1 MIKIPH
7 KATQT
12 PKIYKMGEHELV
24 TIGPHTYA
32 NNGLNVDWW
41 GGEMRLRIGNYC
53 SIADS
58 ATFFLSHGHHTDW
71 ITSYPFARG
80 DDYWLAGR
88 KFPDGVVTKGD
99 LVVGSDV
106 WVGNGA
112 RVLSGVHVGHG
123 AVIATGAIV
132 TADVPPYA
140 FVAGNPARI
149 VNYRFGPEVI
159 AVLQRVAWWHW
170 PEERI
175 RQHLDILLS
184 ADVAKLT
191 ALFDADHAL
200 QAAVT
205 AGRAGTVEPREIPA
219 PPAPVA
225 GVLAVPATPAV
236 SRPVAP
242 QPAASRPVEAVPASP
257 ASAAPAAAPAVPVPV
272 AARLEAGKVLLEMQ
286 ALLQGG
292 KIADAAAVG
301 EAAVAAGVH
310 DVNLMMNVVRLY
322 LHLGKNAEAW
332 ELGRRVLA
340 IDPNH
345 LEAHFQLGLA
355 GMRVNRYEDAL
366 MHFRRVLDRTPEN
379 VEALTNLAAVHFGLG
394 MISDALS
401 ELERAL
407 EFAPDLVAI
416 WQNYVSILNYDE
428 AAPVARMMERHRKAG
443 QRIAKIAP
451 KPPSRYTNDRSP
463 ERRLRL
469 GYLSGDLF
477 NHPASHYVEPV
488 FRLHNREAFDVHA
501 YSLIAWSD
509 PVTEAFKA
517 SVPNW
522 RDVGLLDDDALFR
535 LIQRDKIDILVDLSG
550 HTARNRIMV
559 MARKPAPVTVNWIGY
574 LNTMGMKAYDYSI
587 LDPHLLSPAAET
599 GFVETPYKLPHT
611 AYCYTPLIG
620 DRPIAPF
627 PYQANGHI
635 TFGCFNNPAKLSSP
649 SFAAWSEILKSVPG
663 SKLLFKYKTF
673 SAGIVQQRVLEGMAA
688 HGIGADRLVFDGF
701 SPLGSFLDTFGMID
715 IALDSF
721 PYTGVTTTMHTL
733 FMGVPVVT
741 LEGDTPMQRFGRT
754 AMHAIGRPDWIAR
767 TPEEYVAIAI
777 RLVEEVRANPDLRK
791 NIRERMISSPMM
803 RHDQFVRD
811 LEAGYRDMWRRWCKP
826 HGRR

>member
-1 MIKIPH
+1 
-7 KATQT
+7 
-12 PKIYKMGEHELV
+12 
-24 TIGPHTYA
+24 
-32 NNGLNVDWW
+32 
-41 GGEMRLRIGNYC
+41 
-53 SIADS
+53 
-58 ATFFLSHGHHTDW
+58 
-71 ITSYPFARG
+71 
-80 DDYWLAGR
+80 
-88 KFPDGVVTKGD
+88 
-99 LVVGSDV
+99 
-106 WVGNGA
+106 
-112 RVLSGVHVGHG
+112 
-123 AVIATGAIV
+123 
-132 TADVPPYA
+132 
-140 FVAGNPARI
+140 
-149 VNYRFGPEVI
+149 
-159 AVLQRVAWWHW
+159 
-170 PEERI
+170 
-175 RQHLDILLS
+175 
-184 ADVAKLT
+184 
-191 ALFDADHAL
+191 
-200 QAAVT
+200 
-205 AGRAGTVEPREIPA
+205 
-219 PPAPVA
+219 
-225 GVLAVPATPAV
+225 
-236 SRPVAP
+236 
-242 QPAASRPVEAVPASP
+242 
-257 ASAAPAAAPAVPVPV
+257 
-272 AARLEAGKVLLEMQ
+272 MQ

-292 KIADAAAVG
+292 KIQEAVGAG
-301 EAAVAAGVH
+301 EAAIAAGCV
-310 DVNLMMNVVRLY
+310 DVNLMMNVVRLQ

-332 ELGRRVLA
+332 ELGRRVLT

-355 GMRVNRYEDAL
+355 GMRVNLYEDAL
-366 MHFRRVLDRTPEN
+366 NHFRRVLDCTPEN

-394 MISDALS
+394 MIAEALD

-428 AAPVARMMERHRKAG
+428 AAPVTRMMERHRKAG

-488 FRLHNREAFDVHA
+488 FRLHNREAFDVYA

-517 SVPNW
+517 SIPNW

-550 HTARNRIMV
+550 HTARNRILV

-587 LDPHLLSPAAET
+587 LDPHLLSPAAEA

-627 PYQANGHI
+627 PCLVNGHI
-635 TFGCFNNPAKLSSP
+635 TFGCFNNPAKLSAS
-649 SFAAWSEILKSVPG
+649 SFAAWAAILKATPG

-673 SAGIVQQRVLEGMAA
+673 SAGIVQRRVLEGMAA
-688 HGIGADRLVFDGF
+688 QGIGADRLVFDGF

-721 PYTGVTTTMHTL
+721 PYSGVTTTMHTL
-733 FMGVPVVT
+733 FMGVPMVT

-767 TPEEYVAIAI
+767 SPEEYVDIAI
-777 RLVEEVRANPDLRK
+777 RLVTEIRGNPGLRQ
-791 NIRERMISSPMM
+791 NIRERMMSSPMM
-803 RHDQFVRD
+803 RHDQFVHD

>member
-12 PKIYKMGEHELV
+12 QKIYKMGDHELV
-24 TIGPHTYA
+24 FIGPHTYA

-41 GGEMRLRIGNYC
+41 GGDMQLRIGCYC

-58 ATFFLSHGHHTDW
+58 ATFFLSHGHRTDW

-88 KFPDGVVTKGD
+88 KFPDGVVSKGD
-99 LVVGSDV
+99 VIVGSDV

-112 RVLSGVHVGHG
+112 RILSGVHVGHG

-149 VNYRFGPEVI
+149 VSYRFSPDVI
-159 AVLQRVAWWHW
+159 AALLRLGWWYW
-170 PEERI
+170 PEERV

-184 ADVAKLT
+184 TDVTRLT
-191 ALFDADHAL
+191 ALFDGDAGL
-200 QAAVT
+200 QAAVAT
-205 AGRAGTVEPREIPA
+205 GRAAGGEPRNIQA
-219 PPAPVA
+219 PLPT
-225 GVLAVPATPAV
+225 PATVTVDP
-236 SRPVAP
+236 P
-242 QPAASRPVEAVPASP
+242 PASP
-257 ASAAPAAAPAVPVPV
+257 APLTRPTTASPPVPGTSLV
-272 AARLEAGKVLLEMQ
+272 N
-286 ALLQGG
+286 
-292 KIADAAAVG
+292 AAAVLARMHELLRTG
-301 EAAVAAGVH
+301 QIPEAIAVGAAALATGT
-310 DVNLMMNVVRLY
+310 DDLPLMMQMVRLY
-322 LHLGKNAEAW
+322 LHAGKNAEAW

-340 IDPNH
+340 IDPDH
-345 LEAHFQLGLA
+345 LDAHFQLGLA

-366 MHFRRVLDRTPEN
+366 SHFRRVLSRTPEN

-401 ELERAL
+401 ELEKAL

-428 AAPVARMMERHRKAG
+428 AAPLARMMERHRKAG

-488 FRLHNREAFDVHA
+488 FRLHDREAFDVYA

-517 SVPNW
+517 SIPNW

-550 HTARNRIMV
+550 HTARNRILV
-559 MARKPAPVTVNWIGY
+559 MARKPAPVTVNWVGY

-587 LDPHLLSPAAET
+587 LDPHLLSPAAEA

-627 PYQANGHI
+627 PYQANGNI
-635 TFGCFNNPAKLSSP
+635 TFGCFNNPAKLSSS
-649 SFAAWSEILKSVPG
+649 SFAAWAAILKAVPS
-663 SKLLFKYKTF
+663 SKILFKYKTF
-673 SAGIVQQRVLEGMAA
+673 STAIVQQRVLEALAA
-688 HGIGADRLVFDGF
+688 HGIGPDRLVFDGF
-701 SPLGSFLDTFGMID
+701 SPLGSFLDTFSLID

-721 PYTGVTTTMHTL
+721 PYSGVTTTMHTL

-754 AMHAIGRPDWIAR
+754 AMYAIGRPEWIAR
-767 TPEEYVAIAI
+767 TPEEYVAITI
-777 RLVEEVRANPDLRK
+777 GLVEEIRRNPGLRQEVRQ
-791 NIRERMISSPMM
+791 RMLASPLMQQQ
-803 RHDQFVRD
+803 QFVRD
-811 LEAGYRDMWRRWCKP
+811 LESGYRDMWRRWCRP